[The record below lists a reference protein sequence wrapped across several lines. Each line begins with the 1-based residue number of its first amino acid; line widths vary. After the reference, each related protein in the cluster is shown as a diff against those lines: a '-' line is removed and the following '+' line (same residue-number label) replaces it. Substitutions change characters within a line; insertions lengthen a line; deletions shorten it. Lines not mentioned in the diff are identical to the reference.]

1 MSVESLT
8 RANLRQ
14 AVFCARSPI
23 VHGDAG
29 ERMLRRLE
37 EGLGRGTLRGQVAW
51 AQEGEPSGFVLYYPI
66 EAAPIEMGGEGF
78 YAIQCLFVQPGGWR
92 QGVGRTLVE
101 AAIGD
106 AQEQGA
112 SGLAV
117 EAFSFPPDEEG
128 FEFMPQ
134 NFFLKMGF
142 QEVASRGPG
151 ALLFLP
157 LRPEAKAPCYL
168 EASFSPPSG
177 GDRLRID
184 LLNCE
189 RCCVSVAN
197 CEMVK
202 QVAEDYS
209 DRVEIR
215 EHDQNSR
222 QAVLE
227 KGMAIGIFMDGELA
241 FYGPPITEE
250 QAREELE
257 RRLVQRASG

>member
-1 MSVESLT
+1 MPVESLT

-14 AVFCARSPI
+14 AIFCVHSPF

-37 EGLGRGTLRGQVAW
+37 EWLGRGTLRGQVAW
-51 AQEGEPSGFVLYYPI
+51 TQEGEPSGFVLYYPI
-66 EAAPIEMGGEGF
+66 EAAPMEMGGEGF
-78 YAIQCLFVQPGGWR
+78 YAIQCLFVQPGGWG
-92 QGVGRTLVE
+92 QGVGRALVE
-101 AAIGD
+101 AAIRD
-106 AQEQGA
+106 AQKQGA

-117 EAFSFPPDEEG
+117 EGFSFPPDEEG

-134 NFFLKMGF
+134 NFFRKMGF
-142 QEVASRGPG
+142 REVASGGPA

-157 LRPEAKAPCYL
+157 LGPEAKAPSYL
-168 EASFSPPSG
+168 EASFTPPAG

-189 RCCVSVAN
+189 RCCVSVSN
-197 CEMVK
+197 CEAVK
-202 QVAEDYS
+202 QVAGDYS
-209 DRVEIR
+209 DRVEIH

-250 QAREELE
+250 QAREEME
-257 RRLVQRASG
+257 RRLTQRASG